1 MLYCNKKGASAMKR
15 KLYGNRIEEKCEYCH
30 FGRRVNDRQTILCVK
45 RGAVAATFCCKNYE
59 YDPLKRMPARRV
71 QPIAPPNGEEFK
83 L

>member
-1 MLYCNKKGASAMKR
+1 MKR
-15 KLYGNRIEEKCEYCH
+15 KLYGNRIESKCEYCH
-30 FGRRVNDRQTILCVK
+30 FGRRVADRQTILCAK
-45 RGAVAATFCCKNYE
+45 RGAVASTFCCKNYE